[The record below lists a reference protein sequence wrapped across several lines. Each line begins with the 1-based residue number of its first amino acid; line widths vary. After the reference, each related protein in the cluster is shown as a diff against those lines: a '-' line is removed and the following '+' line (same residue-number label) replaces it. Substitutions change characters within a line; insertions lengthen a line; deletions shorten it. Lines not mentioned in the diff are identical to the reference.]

1 MYVHVCT
8 LASLMYF
15 PFEVYSPF
23 MLITYDVNPMLNVGV
38 VWKSKSNNLASGHVN
53 CKAGTVS
60 LKPLDLYIGYC
71 SFRCNFFDWWIRM
84 IDTTM

>member
-8 LASLMYF
+8 LSSLMDF
-15 PFEVYSPF
+15 PFEVCSTF
-23 MLITYDVNPMLNVGV
+23 MLITYDVNPMLNVGA

-53 CKAGTVS
+53 CKAGMS

-71 SFRCNFFDWWIRM
+71 SFRCNFF
-84 IDTTM
+84 